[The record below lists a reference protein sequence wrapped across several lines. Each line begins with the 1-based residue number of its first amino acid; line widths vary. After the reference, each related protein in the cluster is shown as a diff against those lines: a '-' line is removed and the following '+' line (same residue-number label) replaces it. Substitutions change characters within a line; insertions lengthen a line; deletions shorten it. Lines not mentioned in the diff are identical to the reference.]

1 MRHIIKV
8 KHNNIWLLPLA
19 TLCFAAAPARAN
31 LIITPTFT
39 TNFNDNFGLNA
50 AAAQAAW
57 NAAAATIA
65 GNFSDNIHVNI
76 TVDAITGASI
86 FGSSDFVFGTLPY
99 SIIRTALAND
109 AKTVDD
115 GVAVGPGGSVAG
127 TDPVPGANWV
137 ITRPQAKAIGL
148 LVDDLNNDGINTF
161 GAGNNWSFSGTPTGG
176 AFDFQGIAMHE
187 ITEVMG
193 RFGLSGSSNAFT
205 FIDEFSYSQG
215 PSQTHRQ
222 MVPGSAYFSIDNGTT
237 LLKLFNNGANGF
249 DTRDW
254 APSSQGGDGSADAFN
269 QFSSANVIN
278 GLSDVDLRVMDV
290 IGYDRVS
297 AAPTVPEPS
306 SGIFLISALIP
317 FAILIRRR
325 MDLD

>member
-76 TVDAITGASI
+76 TVDAIAGTSI
-86 FGSSDFVFGTLPY
+86 FGSSDFLFATLSY
-99 SIIRTALAND
+99 GALRTAVVND
-109 AKTVDD
+109 ATTPDD
-115 GVAVGPGGSVAG
+115 AVAISASGSIAAVSPVGGSWLVSK
-127 TDPVPGANWV
+127 
-137 ITRPQAKAIGL
+137 PQAKALGL
-148 LVDDLNNDGINTF
+148 LPDDLANDGTTTF
-161 GAGNNWSFSGTPTGG
+161 GAGNNFSFSGTPTGG
-176 AFDFQGIAMHE
+176 AFDFQGIAAHE

-193 RFGLSGSSNAFT
+193 RFGMSGNAGKFT
-205 FIDEFSYSQG
+205 LIDEFSYFG
-215 PSQTHRQ
+215 PSLRQ
-222 MVPGSAYFSIDNGTT
+222 LLGGPSSYFSIDGGAT
-237 LLKLFNNGANGF
+237 LQKLFNDSGLNGF
-249 DTRDW
+249 DSRDW
-254 APSSQGGDGSADAFN
+254 APLPQGGDGSPDAFN

-278 GLSDVDLRVMDV
+278 GLSEVDLRVMDV
-290 IGYDRVS
+290 IGYDRV
-297 AAPTVPEPS
+297 AAASTVPEPS
-306 SGIFLISALIP
+306 TTAFLFPALVP
-317 FAILIRRR
+317 FAILLRRR